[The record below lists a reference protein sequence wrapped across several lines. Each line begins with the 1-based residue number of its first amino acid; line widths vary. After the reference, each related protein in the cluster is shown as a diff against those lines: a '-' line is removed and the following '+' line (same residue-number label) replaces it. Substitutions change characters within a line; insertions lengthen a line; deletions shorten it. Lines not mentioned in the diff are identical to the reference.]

1 MPNLNY
7 IIVNEMTKSLNKNI
21 FKLTLGRCR
30 YRYIDISWFS
40 NDSLD
45 QFSWD
50 NYKDDLVSYALI
62 HFISSKK

>member
-7 IIVNEMTKSLNKNI
+7 IIVNEMTKSLDKNI
-21 FKLTLGRCR
+21 FKLTLGRCK
-30 YRYIDISWFS
+30 YRYIDISRCS

-50 NYKDDLVSYALI
+50 NLVSYALI